1 MAKRKIATKKPKQ
14 KPTIRVKATAKPRKR
29 NSY

>member
-1 MAKRKIATKKPKQ
+1 MAKRKIATKKPPNK
-14 KPTIRVKATAKPRKR
+14 TIKVKAVAKGRKR

>member
-1 MAKRKIATKKPKQ
+1 MAKRKIATKKPPNK
-14 KPTIRVKATAKPRKR
+14 TIKVKAAAKGRKR